1 MVKEMVEITDVV
13 IKNVRKR
20 PGREGVD
27 VWAEVQ
33 VCSAGDRIYS
43 YHLKGKSLLNL
54 VVTPHY
60 PGVAGVFVTKYMV
73 DQGYPDNYA
82 SVWVWTDTTTFEAL
96 LDSVW
101 LNVHALL
108 V

>member
-1 MVKEMVEITDVV
+1 MVEITEVV
-13 IKNVRKR
+13 IKDVKKR

-27 VWAEVQ
+27 VWAEVK

-43 YHLKGKSLLNL
+43 YHLRGKSLLNIVL
-54 VVTPHY
+54 LPHY
-60 PGVAGVFVTKYMV
+60 PPVAALGGVFVTKYMMN
-73 DQGYPDNYA
+73 QGQPDNYA
-82 SVWVWTDTTTFEAL
+82 SVWVWKTTSEHEDTLA
-96 LDSVW
+96 SVW

>member
-1 MVKEMVEITDVV
+1 MVEITDVV
-13 IKNVRKR
+13 IKSVVKR

-33 VCSAGDRIYS
+33 VRSTGDRIYS
-43 YHLKGKSLLNL
+43 YHLRGKSLLCIEL
-54 VVTPHY
+54 TPHY
-60 PGVAGVFVTKYMV
+60 PPVAALGGVFVTKYMMN
-73 DQGYPDNYA
+73 QGQPDNYC
-82 SVWVWTDTTTFEAL
+82 SVWVWKTTTEHEDT